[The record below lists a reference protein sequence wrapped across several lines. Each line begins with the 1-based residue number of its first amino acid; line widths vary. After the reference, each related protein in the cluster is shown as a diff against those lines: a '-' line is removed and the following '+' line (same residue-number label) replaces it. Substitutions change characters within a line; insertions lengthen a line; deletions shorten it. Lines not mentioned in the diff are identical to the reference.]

1 MFEGQTINVVIPALN
16 EAASIG
22 KVLAAIPEWV
32 DEVIVVDN
40 GSTDDT
46 ALIAH
51 NGGATVVKEPRR
63 GYGQACQAGMA
74 AISWCD
80 VLVFLDADFSDHP
93 EEMDRLVGPIV
104 RDRADMVIGS
114 RTLANPSG
122 TGLTVPQRFGTSL
135 ACMLMNIIWRTRH
148 TDLGPFR
155 AIRWAALRRLQMCD
169 PNYGWTIEMQIKAAR
184 AGLRVIEAPVCYR
197 QRIGVSKISGTVRG
211 VFGAGTKI
219 LSTITRYALAP
230 SPARPSS
237 RDRLIV
243 FTRYPLP
250 GKAKTRLIPALG
262 ALRAADLQRTMTEQT
277 MRTARD
283 CAQSLG
289 TDIEIRYAGGHDR
302 KVRRWLGSGLVAK
315 PQGGG
320 DLGTRMRHA
329 SLDAFDSD
337 CSRVVIIGTDCPE
350 LSHCDLRQAYETLND
365 HDVVLGPSTDGG
377 YWLIGLRRPAE
388 VFDDVDWSTPQVL
401 EQTLALAT
409 WADLSVAMLDEHTD
423 IDTPEDLQDAMPD
436 RNASP
441 APEIPYL
448 SVVIPARNE
457 AEHIEAAIAT
467 ARADG
472 IEIIVVDGHS
482 SDETAALAERAGA
495 RVLTCPPHRARQMN
509 AGAAIARGEILLF
522 LHADTRLP
530 DDYTVPL
537 FDALSDASV
546 VGGAFG
552 YKTDM
557 SGPGVSLLERLV
569 GFRSRVLC
577 LPYGDQALFVR
588 RSVFESLG
596 GFDDV
601 SVAEDLRFVRR
612 LCRCGRIMILAEP
625 AVTSGRRARQLG
637 LLRTTLV
644 NQVILAGY
652 VVGIP
657 DRMLNWFYR
666 RWEET

>member
-1 MFEGQTINVVIPALN
+1 MREGRAINVVIPALN

-22 KVLAAIPEWV
+22 KVLAAIPDWV

-46 ALIAH
+46 AAIAEQA
-51 NGGATVVKEPRR
+51 GATVVREPRR
-63 GYGQACQAGMA
+63 GYGQACQTGMA

-104 RDRADMVIGS
+104 RGEADLVIGS
-114 RTLANPSG
+114 RTLGNPSG
-122 TGLTVPQRFGTSL
+122 AGLTVPQRFGTSL
-135 ACMLMNIIWRTRH
+135 ACMLMNLIWRTHH

-155 AIRWAALRRLQMCD
+155 AVRWSALRSLHMRD
-169 PNYGWTIEMQIKAAR
+169 RNYGWTIEMQIKAAR
-184 AGLRVIEAPVCYR
+184 AKLRVIEVPVRYR
-197 QRIGVSKISGTVRG
+197 PRIGVSKISGTVRG
-211 VFGAGTKI
+211 VIGAGTKI
-219 LSTITRYALAP
+219 LVTIARYALLPAP
-230 SPARPSS
+230 SRVYS
-237 RDRLIV
+237 RGRLIV

-250 GKAKTRLIPALG
+250 GKAKTRLIPELG
-262 ALRAADLQRTMTEQT
+262 ALRAAAFQRTMTERT
-277 MRTARD
+277 IRTARD
-283 CAQSLG
+283 CAGSLRA
-289 TDIEIRYAGGHDR
+289 DIEIRYAGGHDR
-302 KVRRWLGSGLVAK
+302 KVRRWLGNGLVVR
-315 PQGGG
+315 PQGDG
-320 DLGTRMRHA
+320 DLGRRMRRA

-337 CSRVVIIGTDCPE
+337 CSRVLIIGTDCPE
-350 LSHCDLRQAYETLND
+350 LSACDLRRAFEAIEE

-377 YWLIGLRRPAE
+377 YWLIGLRSPAE
-388 VFDDVDWSTPQVL
+388 VFEGVDWSTPRVV
-401 EQTLALAT
+401 EQTLALASS
-409 WADLSVAMLDEHTD
+409 AGLSVAILDEHTD
-423 IDTPEDLQDAMPD
+423 IDTPEDFQDAIPD
-436 RNASP
+436 QDAFSS
-441 APEIPYL
+441 PEIPYL
-448 SVVIPARNE
+448 SVIIPARDE

-467 ARADG
+467 AQADG

-482 SDETAALAERAGA
+482 SDQTAALAERAGA

-509 AGAAIARGEILLF
+509 KGAAIARGKILLF

-530 DDYTVPL
+530 DDYTLPL

-588 RSVFESLG
+588 RSIFESLG

-612 LCRCGRIMILAEP
+612 LRCRGRIMVLAEP
-625 AVTSGRRARQLG
+625 AVTSGRRSRRLG

-644 NQVILAGY
+644 NQVIVAGCFLAL
-652 VVGIP
+652 P
-657 DRMLNWFYR
+657 DPMLNSFYR